1 MQVFRIASAKYSKAL
16 IASGN
21 AARWNREN
29 ELVLYA
35 AQHRSLATLE
45 LVVHRNSLPTTI
57 KYETMVISIA
67 DDPTFITDISI
78 KQLPKNW
85 QSTAAYSDLQ
95 SIGSE
100 WYKTQQSLILRVP
113 SVIIP
118 QEHNFI
124 INTRHPDF
132 FSGKIALTKREEF
145 YFDNRLLKD

>member
-21 AARWNREN
+21 AARWNKEN

-57 KYETMVISIA
+57 KYETMVITIA
-67 DDPTFITDISI
+67 DDHKLITSI
-78 KQLPKNW
+78 NLKQLPKNW
-85 QSTAAYSDLQ
+85 QNTAAYSDLQ
-95 SIGSE
+95 AIGSD
-100 WYKTQQSLILRVP
+100 WYKTQQSLLLKVP
-113 SVIIP
+113 SVIVP
-118 QEHNFI
+118 QECNYI

-132 FSGKIALTKREEF
+132 FSGKIALTTREEF
-145 YFDNRLLKD
+145 YFDNRLLKS